1 MDRQELKRQLELL
14 STSLSHEDSILLKA
28 RVEALSSVYPFN
40 EYEYIISFLID
51 RGALSFS
58 EYERLR
64 ERYISSNRYLEL
76 FELSPRVFGQVW
88 AEKHLQDLDHRFQK
102 PNKDID
108 PDYDGEYDLW
118 FEGIKVEV
126 KASRAIHARNRG
138 ALITRALHWDDQA
151 PFWMNFQQL
160 KLDTCDVFVFIGV
173 WVDKLVYWVL
183 STQDIIQEPSLS
195 HQHRGGVE
203 YQIGITDKNITE
215 FEQYQVKPDQ
225 IGQIILQKFAKKS
238 R

>member
-1 MDRQELKRQLELL
+1 MDQQQLKRHLEML
-14 STSLSHEDSILLKA
+14 SASLSREDSRLLKA
-28 RVEALSSVYPFN
+28 RLEALSSVYPFN

-51 RGALSFS
+51 KGILSFS

-64 ERYISSNRYLEL
+64 ERYVSSNRYLEL
-76 FELSPRVFGQVW
+76 FELSPRVFGQIW
-88 AEKHLQDLDHRFQK
+88 AEKHLRDLDHRFQK
-102 PNKDID
+102 PSRAVD
-108 PDYDGEYDLW
+108 PDFDGEYDLW

-126 KASRAIHARNRG
+126 KASRAIHAKKRG
-138 ALITRALHWDDQA
+138 ALIARALHWGDQA

-183 STQDIIQEPSLS
+183 STQEIASDPFLS

-203 YQIGITDKNITE
+203 YQIGVTDKNIAE
-215 FEQYQVKPDQ
+215 FERYRVAPDR
-225 IGQIILQKFAKKS
+225 IGQVILQKAAKKD
-238 R
+238 